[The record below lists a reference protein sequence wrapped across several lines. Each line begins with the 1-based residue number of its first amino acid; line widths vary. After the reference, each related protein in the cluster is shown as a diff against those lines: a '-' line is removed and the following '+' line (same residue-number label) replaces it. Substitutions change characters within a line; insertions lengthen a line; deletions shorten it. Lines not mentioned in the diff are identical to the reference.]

1 MTKARSDGLILLVLG
16 SAMFVS
22 VGYLCEH
29 FLPTSMADFR
39 GQYYG
44 ARCLL
49 QHFDPYR
56 ESDLQR
62 VFHAEHE
69 DYSASPEQLHSIVT
83 LYVNLPASFLLS
95 TPFALLPWGPAHFL
109 WMIAVALSTTL
120 AAFLMWDL
128 GGGAAPA
135 ISGGLIAIFL
145 AGSEL
150 LIEIGNAAGIV
161 VSLCVIAVWCFL
173 RGRFVP
179 AGVLCFALSLA
190 IKPHVAGPVWL
201 FFLLAGG
208 LHRKRALQTLA
219 MTAVL
224 SLSAVFWV
232 WSVSPRW
239 MTELETNM
247 QTISAHG
254 NWNDPGPAGLDPRYH
269 GAIQISLQTAV
280 SVFRDDPR
288 FYNPVTYLLCAP
300 LLLVWAITTLR
311 RRFSRESAWLAL
323 AAVAALSML
332 PLYHRLHDAGLLL
345 LVFPAF
351 AMLWAKGG
359 ATAWLALLFTGAG
372 SVMTSDIPVQLLA
385 ISSAHLRGSTAG
397 LPGQLLTLALARP
410 VPLVLLAMGIFYLW
424 AYVRYTP
431 GHEASAILEGLGRI
445 DQNRA
450 VLIDSRSEAGKHLPR
465 SSMVPEKGD

>member
-1 MTKARSDGLILLVLG
+1 MSKARSDGLILIVLG

-22 VGYLCEH
+22 LGYLYEH
-29 FLPTSMADFR
+29 FSPASMADFR

-44 ARCLL
+44 ALCLL
-49 QHFDPYR
+49 QHSNPYS

-62 VFHAEHE
+62 VFQAEHE
-69 DYSASPEQLHSIVT
+69 DYGASPEGYHRIVT

-95 TPFALLPWGPAHFL
+95 APFALLPWGPAYFL
-109 WMIAVALSTTL
+109 WMIAIASSTIL

-128 GGGAAPA
+128 SADAAPA
-135 ISGGLIAIFL
+135 ISGALIAIFL
-145 AGSEL
+145 VGCEL
-150 LIEIGNAAGIV
+150 LIEIGNVAGIV

-173 RGRFVP
+173 KERFVA

-208 LHRKRALQTLA
+208 LYRKRALQTLA
-219 MTAVL
+219 ITALL

-232 WSVSPRW
+232 SRVAPHW
-239 MTELETNM
+239 MTELETNL
-247 QTISAHG
+247 QTISVHG
-254 NWNDPGPAGLDPRYH
+254 NLNDPGPASLDPRRH
-269 GAIQISLQTAV
+269 GAISISLQTAV

-311 RRFSRESAWLAL
+311 RRLSQEGAWLAL
-323 AAVAALSML
+323 ASIAALSML
-332 PLYHRLHDAGLLL
+332 PLYHRLHDTGLLL

-351 AMLWAKGG
+351 AVLWAKGG
-359 ATAWLALLFTGAG
+359 ATARFALLFTGAG
-372 SVMTSDIPVQLLA
+372 ASMTNDIFVQQLA
-385 ISSAHLRGSTAG
+385 IHSSRLLESTPG
-397 LPGQLLTLALARP
+397 LPGQLLTLVLARP

-424 AYVRYTP
+424 VYARHTSVPDTSTISTRK
-431 GHEASAILEGLGRI
+431 LR
-445 DQNRA
+445 D
-450 VLIDSRSEAGKHLPR
+450 R
-465 SSMVPEKGD
+465 SSSLCT

>member
-1 MTKARSDGLILLVLG
+1 MTKGRFDGLLLLVLG
-16 SAMFVS
+16 GVMFAS
-22 VGYLCEH
+22 LGYLCEH
-29 FLPTSMADFR
+29 FFPASMADFN

-49 QHFDPYR
+49 QHSDPYR
-56 ESDLQR
+56 ESDLLR
-62 VFHAEHE
+62 VYQTEYE
-69 DYSASPEQLHSIVT
+69 GYSAAHEGFRRIVT

-95 TPFALLPWGPAHFL
+95 SPFALLPWGPSHFL
-109 WMIAVALSTTL
+109 WMIAIASSTIL

-128 GGGAAPA
+128 GAGAAPA

-145 AGSEL
+145 AGNEL

-173 RGRFVP
+173 KDRFVP

-208 LHRKRALQTLA
+208 LYRKRALQTLA

-224 SLSAVFWV
+224 SLSAAFWV
-232 WSVSPRW
+232 SCVAPHW
-239 MTELETNM
+239 MTELETNL

-254 NWNDPGPAGLDPRYH
+254 NLNDPGPAGLDPRLH

-288 FYNPVTYLLCAP
+288 FYNPITYLLCAP
-300 LLLVWAITTLR
+300 LLLVWAITILR
-311 RRFSRESAWLAL
+311 RRFSQESAWLAL
-323 AAVAALSML
+323 AAVATLSML

-351 AMLWAKGG
+351 ATLWAKGG
-359 ATAWLALLFTGAG
+359 PTSWLALLFTGAG
-372 SVMTSDIPVQLLA
+372 AVMTSDISVQLLA
-385 ISSAHLRGSTAG
+385 IYSAHLGKSISG
-397 LPGQLLTLALARP
+397 LPGQLLTLVFARP
-410 VPLVLLAMGIFYLW
+410 VPLILLAMGVFYLW
-424 AYVRYTP
+424 VYVRHTSVSAVSTGP
-431 GHEASAILEGLGRI
+431 ECSQQEPLASAL
-445 DQNRA
+445 
-450 VLIDSRSEAGKHLPR
+450 SGKAR
-465 SSMVPEKGD
+465 V

>member
-1 MTKARSDGLILLVLG
+1 MTKARSDGLLLLLLG
-16 SAMFVS
+16 GAMFALL
-22 VGYLCEH
+22 GYLCEQ

-39 GQYYG
+39 AHYYG

-56 ESDLQR
+56 VSDLQR
-62 VFHAEHE
+62 VFQAEHE
-69 DYSASPEQLHSIVT
+69 DYSASPEQLHHIVT

-95 TPFALLPWGPAHFL
+95 TPFALLPWGPAHLL
-109 WMIAVALSTTL
+109 WMIAIASSTIL

-128 GGGAAPA
+128 GAGLAPA
-135 ISGGLIAIFL
+135 ISGGLIGIFL
-145 AGSEL
+145 VGSEL
-150 LIEIGNAAGIV
+150 LIEIGNQAGIV
-161 VSLCVIAVWCFL
+161 VSLCVIAVWCIL
-173 RGRFVP
+173 KDRFVP

-208 LHRKRALQTLA
+208 LYRKRALQTLA
-219 MTAVL
+219 MTIVI
-224 SLSAVFWV
+224 SLSAAFWV
-232 WSVSPRW
+232 WSVSPHW
-239 MTELETNM
+239 MTELETNL

-254 NWNDPGPAGLDPRYH
+254 NLNDPGPAGVDPRLH
-269 GAIQISLQTAV
+269 GAITISLQTAV

-311 RRFSRESAWLAL
+311 RRFSQESAWLAL

-332 PLYHRLHDAGLLL
+332 PLYHRLHDTGLLL

-351 AMLWAKGG
+351 AILWARGG

-372 SVMTSDIPVQLLA
+372 TVMTSDIPVQLLA
-385 ISSAHLRGSTAG
+385 IRSAHLRGSTPG

-424 AYVRYTP
+424 IYLRHTP
-431 GHEASAILEGLGRI
+431 TPFESIGHKRSQENPPARHASG
-445 DQNRA
+445 
-450 VLIDSRSEAGKHLPR
+450 SPT
-465 SSMVPEKGD
+465 

>member
-1 MTKARSDGLILLVLG
+1 MTRARFGGLLWLVLG
-16 SAMFVS
+16 SVMFAS
-22 VGYLCEH
+22 LGYLCER
-29 FLPTSMADFR
+29 FVSASMADFR
-39 GQYYG
+39 AHYYG

-49 QHFDPYR
+49 QHSDPYR

-62 VFHAEHE
+62 VYQAEHE
-69 DYSASPEQLHSIVT
+69 DYSASPEQLHRVVT
-83 LYVNLPASFLLS
+83 LDVNLPASFLLS

-109 WMIAVALSTTL
+109 WMIAIVSSTIL

-128 GGGAAPA
+128 GADTAPA

-150 LIEIGNAAGIV
+150 LIEIGNQAGIV

-173 RGRFVP
+173 KDRFVP
-179 AGVLCFALSLA
+179 AGVLCLALSLA

-208 LHRKRALQTLA
+208 LYRKRALQTLA

-232 WSVSPRW
+232 WSVSPHW
-239 MTELETNM
+239 MTELEANL
-247 QTISAHG
+247 QTTSAHG
-254 NWNDPGPAGLDPRYH
+254 NLNDPGPAGLNPRLH

-288 FYNPVTYLLCAP
+288 FYNPITYLLCAP

-311 RRFSRESAWLAL
+311 RRFSQESAWLAL
-323 AAVAALSML
+323 AAIAALSML
-332 PLYHRLHDAGLLL
+332 PLYHRLHDTGLLL
-345 LVFPAF
+345 LVIPAF
-351 AMLWAKGG
+351 AMLWARGG

-372 SVMTSDIPVQLLA
+372 TVVTSDISVQLLT
-385 ISSAHLRGSTAG
+385 IYSAHLRGSISG
-397 LPGQLLTLALARP
+397 LHGQLLTLVFARP
-410 VPLVLLAMGIFYLW
+410 VPLILLAMGVFYLW
-424 AYVRYTP
+424 IYVRRTYTRP
-431 GHEASAILEGLGRI
+431 DPQCLQAP
-445 DQNRA
+445 N
-450 VLIDSRSEAGKHLPR
+450 
-465 SSMVPEKGD
+465 

>member
-1 MTKARSDGLILLVLG
+1 MTKARSDGLIFFVLG
-16 SAMFVS
+16 SAMFLS
-22 VGYLCEH
+22 LGYLYYH
-29 FLPTSMADFR
+29 FSPTSMADFR

-49 QHFDPYR
+49 QHLDPYR
-56 ESDLQR
+56 EADLQR
-62 VFHAEHE
+62 VFQAEHL
-69 DYSASPEQLHSIVT
+69 DYGASPEQLHRVVT

-109 WMIAVALSTTL
+109 WMIAIALSTIL

-128 GGGAAPA
+128 GAGAAPA

-173 RGRFVP
+173 KDRFVP

-208 LHRKRALQTLA
+208 LYRKRALQTLVV
-219 MTAVL
+219 TAVL

-232 WSVSPRW
+232 WLVAPHW
-239 MTELETNM
+239 MAELDTNLH
-247 QTISAHG
+247 TISVHG
-254 NWNDPGPAGLDPRYH
+254 NLNDPGPAGVDPRMH
-269 GAIQISLQTAV
+269 GAISISLQTVV

-288 FYNPVTYLLCAP
+288 FYNPITYLLCAP
-300 LLLVWAITTLR
+300 LLLVWAIVTLR
-311 RRFSRESAWLAL
+311 RRFSQESAWLAL
-323 AAVAALSML
+323 ASIAALSML
-332 PLYHRLHDAGLLL
+332 PLYHRLHDTGLLL

-351 AMLWAKGG
+351 AMLWAGRG

-372 SVMTSDIPVQLLA
+372 TLVISDIFVQQLA
-385 ISSAHLRGSTAG
+385 IHSAHLLATTSG
-397 LPGQLLTLALARP
+397 LPGQLLTLVLVRP
-410 VPLVLLAMGIFYLW
+410 VPLVLLAMGVFYLW
-424 AYVRYTP
+424 VYVRHTVPDTP
-431 GHEASAILEGLGRI
+431 KGQARRVAHEFIPLTRPGS
-445 DQNRA
+445 
-450 VLIDSRSEAGKHLPR
+450 
-465 SSMVPEKGD
+465 